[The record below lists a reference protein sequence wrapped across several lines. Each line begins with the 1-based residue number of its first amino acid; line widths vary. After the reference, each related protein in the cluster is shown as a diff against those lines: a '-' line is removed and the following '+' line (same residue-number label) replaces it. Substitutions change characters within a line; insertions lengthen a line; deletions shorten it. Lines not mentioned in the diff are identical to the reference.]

1 MARANDVAWETF
13 IREAKIGLDG
23 RSYVVDAKN
32 LKRIAQREPRLM
44 AKVDEPEQLPT
55 VLQNAG
61 YSLLAIT
68 NGSYLIFQGNVFVP
82 VPDCSVQSIYNPRT
96 EFPLETIG
104 RGTGESEYLDNAFNT
119 GLLSDFTGSG
129 VLYLTIRGRER
140 TKKFSFLIGESNIE
154 INVNGVQ
161 IEVDAGYEGEND
173 IVLVEGKIG
182 NRSHFNVR
190 QLYYPFR
197 HFSQLVPQ
205 KNVRTLF
212 FSYDLSRATYSL
224 HEFGFGNPEVFD
236 SIYPIKC
243 CVYSLSRSQAFAVE
257 ELFDRN
263 FETVNNIVPQADDLN
278 KILELLTLI
287 NSGQNTVTEIA
298 DHFVFDER
306 QSNYYGE
313 AAEFLGLITRNRGVF
328 ELTERGFQFV
338 STEPSRQQLFIAK
351 LVINTW
357 FFKELLRRARRKGFF
372 TESDIRALIE
382 TVEKESGDKR
392 YTQSTVGRRIRTIV
406 SWVRWISEE
415 FKSIVI
421 DQDRFIL
428 K

>member
-13 IREAKIGLDG
+13 VRETKIKLDG
-23 RSYVVDAKN
+23 QSHVVDAKN
-32 LKRIAQREPRLM
+32 LKKITQREPRLM
-44 AKVDEPEQLPT
+44 AKVDDPEQLPN
-55 VLQNAG
+55 VLRNAG

-68 NGSYLIFQGNVFVP
+68 NGSYLIFQGDVFVS
-82 VPDCSVQSIYNPRT
+82 VPNCPVQSVYNPKI

-129 VLYLTIRGRER
+129 SLYLTIRGRER
-140 TKKFSFLIGESNIE
+140 TKRFNFLVSASNIE

-182 NRSHFNVR
+182 NRGHFNIR

-205 KNVRTLF
+205 KKVRTVF

-224 HEFGFGNPEVFD
+224 HEFGFENPEVFD
-236 SIYPIKC
+236 SIYHIKC
-243 CVYSLSRSQAFAVE
+243 CVYSLSKPQIFAFE

-287 NSGQNTVTEIA
+287 NSGQNTVTDVA
-298 DHFVFDER
+298 DYFVFDVR

-328 ELTERGFQFV
+328 ELTERGFQFI
-338 STEPSRQQLFIAK
+338 STDPSRQQFFIVK
-351 LVINTW
+351 LVINSW
-357 FFKELLRRARRKGFF
+357 FFKELLHRAKRKGYF
-372 TESDIRALIE
+372 TVSDIQDLIE
-382 TVEKESGDKR
+382 AVEKENGDKR
-392 YTQSTVGRRIRTIV
+392 YTQSTVGRRVKTIV
-406 SWVRWISEE
+406 SWTRWISEE
-415 FKSIVI
+415 FKS
-421 DQDRFIL
+421 FEL
-428 K
+428 KDDKFFLR

>member
-1 MARANDVAWETF
+1 
-13 IREAKIGLDG
+13 
-23 RSYVVDAKN
+23 
-32 LKRIAQREPRLM
+32 M
-44 AKVDEPEQLPT
+44 AKVDDPEQLPN
-55 VLQNAG
+55 VLRNAG
-61 YSLLAIT
+61 YSLLAVT
-68 NGSYLIFQGNVFVP
+68 NGSYLIFQGDVFVP
-82 VPDCSVQSIYNPRT
+82 VPDCPIHAVYNPKI

-119 GLLSDFTGSG
+119 GLLSDFTGSR

-140 TKKFSFLIGESNIE
+140 TKRFSFLIGASNIE

-161 IEVDAGYEGEND
+161 IEVDAGYEGEKD

-182 NRSHFNVR
+182 NRSHFNIR

-205 KNVRTLF
+205 KKVRTVF

-224 HEFGFGNPEVFD
+224 HEFGFKNPEVFD

-243 CVYSLSRSQAFAVE
+243 CVYSLSRPQVFAFE

-287 NSGQNTVTEIA
+287 NSGQNTVTDIA
-298 DHFVFDER
+298 DYFVFDVR

-328 ELTERGFQFV
+328 ELTERGFQFI
-338 STEPSRQQLFIAK
+338 STNPSRQQFFIAK
-351 LVINTW
+351 LVINSW

-372 TESDIRALIE
+372 TDLDIQALIE
-382 TVEKESGDKR
+382 AVEKESGDKR
-392 YTQSTVGRRIRTIV
+392 YTHSTVGRRIKTID
-406 SWVRWISEE
+406 SWIRWISEE
-415 FKSIVI
+415 FKSFEFR
-421 DQDRFIL
+421 DGKFFLR
-428 K
+428 